1 MAVNRTFYP
10 PLDDQI
16 YLTNDLN
23 NNDIADKVIS
33 QLPTGVTDL

>member
-16 YLTNDLN
+16 CFTNELN
-23 NNDIADKVIS
+23 NNDIAIS
-33 QLPTGVTDL
+33 AIT